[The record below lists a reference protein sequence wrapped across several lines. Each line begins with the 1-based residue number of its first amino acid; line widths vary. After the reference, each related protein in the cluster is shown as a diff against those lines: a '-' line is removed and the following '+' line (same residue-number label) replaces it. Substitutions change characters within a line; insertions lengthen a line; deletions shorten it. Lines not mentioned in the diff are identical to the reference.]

1 MIARARHA
9 VSANF
14 LLHGVVWGAWAA
26 QIPLAKERLGAG
38 PGLFGLAL
46 LTIAMG
52 AIISMPLTGALINRF
67 GSRMILSFVGPGFAI
82 LFLGPVLA
90 PDALSFMLI
99 GPIFGM
105 VTGAMDV
112 AMNAHG
118 LTVERRLGKPV
129 MSAFHGAFSLGGLIG
144 AFIGGLLVREY
155 GGLVQAL
162 LMSGLAL
169 LVLLAVRGMLL
180 PSQVDK
186 GLSASHFGWPT
197 RASLVLGVLCFLALM
212 AEGAVIDWS
221 AIYLQQRFMLDAGT
235 AALGYA
241 LFSGG
246 MAFSRF
252 AGDYLRAKAGSV
264 HLVRWSAVM
273 MAIGMA
279 GALLSPHPWMAIAV
293 LIFTGIGIG
302 NIAPILFAG
311 GGKIEP
317 AAPARGIAAVVSLGY
332 AGFLF
337 GPPLIGITA
346 EWAGLGSALWIIAA
360 AGVAIAMAAGAVAG
374 LDRKET

>member
-1 MIARARHA
+1 M
-9 VSANF
+9 
-14 LLHGVVWGAWAA
+14 HGVVWGAWAA
-26 QIPLAKERLGAG
+26 QIPLAKERLGVG

-46 LTIAMG
+46 LSIALG
-52 AIISMPLTGALINRF
+52 AIIAMPIAGALINRF
-67 GSRMILSFVGPGFAI
+67 GSRLILSLVGPGFAL

-90 PDALSFMLI
+90 PDIVSFVLI

-105 VTGAMDV
+105 MTGSMDV

-118 LTVERRLGKPV
+118 LAVERRLGRPV
-129 MSAFHGAFSLGGLIG
+129 MSAFHGAFSLGGLLG
-144 AFIGGLLVREY
+144 AFVGGLLVRQY
-155 GGLVQAL
+155 SGLTQAVMMAGLGLVILVAMRPFL
-162 LMSGLAL
+162 LS
-169 LVLLAVRGMLL
+169 
-180 PSQVDK
+180 SQVDK

-197 RASLVLGVLCFLALM
+197 RASLVLGLLCFLALM

-221 AIYLQQRFMLDAGT
+221 AIYLQQRFLLDAGS

-264 HLVRWSAVM
+264 KLVRWSAVM
-273 MAIGMA
+273 MALGMA
-279 GALLSPHPWMAIAV
+279 GALLSNHPWLAIAV
-293 LIFTGIGIG
+293 LVFTGIGIG
-302 NIAPILFAG
+302 NIAPVLFAG
-311 GGKIEP
+311 GGKLEP
-317 AAPARGIAAVVSLGY
+317 HAPARGIAAVVSLGY

-346 EWAGLGSALWIIAA
+346 EWTGLQLALWLIVLAGL
-360 AGVAIAMAAGAVAG
+360 AIAWGSRAVAK
-374 LDRKET
+374 LDQE